1 VTRRCQLA
9 QLKHGRSRRAA
20 SGDSLR
26 DPVAELCRAVFDLRQ
41 VEPAEHRA
49 VVVDEHVAGVT
60 AGRLIGEPFAVQL
73 GEPCEELIAA
83 VGDRGGE
90 ECAIC
95 QLEVQNRGGVIGAQ
109 QLQRRHG
116 LNCNEIRRDSPY
128 DDPPSM
134 TVMSTEDLAARIRTA
149 SRSCP
154 QAVSGPVFRSPS
166 QAFADLARACA
177 ELGVDEWDMYGEA
190 GPVERLE
197 SELRE
202 LFGVQ
207 AAAFFPSGVMA
218 QQVALRVHT
227 DRAGTRKVALPDLSH
242 LLVHEEDGPR
252 LLHGLEISLL
262 TRGFQTPAA
271 RHVEAIPGRLGAVLI
286 ELPLRDAGCLLP
298 SWEDLTGLAKA
309 CRDRGVALHFD
320 GARIWESQPWFGRP
334 LSEIAAL
341 ADSLYVSFYK
351 GLGGLAGAALLGPA
365 DFIAET
371 KLWRRRHG
379 GTIYRL
385 TAEAVSA
392 LAGLRD
398 QLPVV
403 PRTVAWARAFAARLP
418 SSVVVQ
424 PGVPHTNQFHVYAA
438 GDADTVNERV
448 LASIEERRVG
458 LPAWRPAQE
467 PGRVTA
473 EFAVTG
479 AALALDAADMAALV
493 AAVVTPATHQPID

>member
-1 VTRRCQLA
+1 
-9 QLKHGRSRRAA
+9 
-20 SGDSLR
+20 
-26 DPVAELCRAVFDLRQ
+26 
-41 VEPAEHRA
+41 
-49 VVVDEHVAGVT
+49 
-60 AGRLIGEPFAVQL
+60 
-73 GEPCEELIAA
+73 
-83 VGDRGGE
+83 
-90 ECAIC
+90 
-95 QLEVQNRGGVIGAQ
+95 
-109 QLQRRHG
+109 
-116 LNCNEIRRDSPY
+116 
-128 DDPPSM
+128 M
-134 TVMSTEDLAARIRTA
+134 TVMSSDDLATRIRAA

-154 QAVSGPVFRSPS
+154 RAVSGPVFRPPS

-177 ELGVDEWDMYGEA
+177 ELGVDEWDTYGES

-197 SELRE
+197 SELTE

-218 QQVALRVHT
+218 QQAALRVHT

-262 TRGFQTPAA
+262 TRGFQPPAA
-271 RHVEAIPGRLGAVLI
+271 QHVEAIPGRLGAVLV

-298 SWEDLTGLAKA
+298 SWEDLTALSEA
-309 CRDRGVALHFD
+309 CRARGVALHFD

-365 DFIAET
+365 DFIAEAR
-371 KLWRRRHG
+371 LWRRRHG
-379 GTIYRL
+379 GTVYRL

-398 QLPVV
+398 QLPNI
-403 PRTVAWARAFAARLP
+403 PAAVAWARAFAAELP
-418 SSVVVQ
+418 SFIAVQ

-438 GDADTVNERV
+438 GSADAVNERV
-448 LASIEERRVG
+448 LAIIEERRIG
-458 LPAWRPAQE
+458 FPAWHPAQE
-467 PGRVTA
+467 PGRITT

-479 AALALDAADMAALV
+479 AALALDPAEMAALV
-493 AAVVTPATHQPID
+493 AAVAAPSAAPARH